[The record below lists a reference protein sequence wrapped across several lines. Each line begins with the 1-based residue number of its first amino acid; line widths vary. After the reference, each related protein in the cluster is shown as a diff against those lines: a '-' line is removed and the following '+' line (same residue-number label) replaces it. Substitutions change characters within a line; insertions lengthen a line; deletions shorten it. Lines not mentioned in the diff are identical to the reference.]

1 MTWTPRGV
9 TLGAVV
15 LLAASVA
22 ARGGQTPAAAP
33 TTALIEQLGSLDL
46 KTRTTA
52 AQTIRRMAPT
62 LIVPALQQ
70 AARENKDGYVRYQA
84 LVMLSGFGEGAASDT
99 MRQVMGDKNDRLR
112 AVAFGWFEH
121 HPQPAVT
128 PALVAALTTEQS
140 EFVRPV
146 LTRAVA
152 ASGDD
157 ARVSGTLIPLVP
169 RGVNFFRAAVIESLG
184 DYHVAKAAPSVLEV
198 AKLDGPLQENAIE
211 ALGKLGD
218 KSVVPWLQSVE
229 ATVAPAVQ
237 PAVAAALCQLDVDCD
252 RQMKF
257 ILDALTASMADSS
270 RSAITEASAHALA
283 VLAVAGHKDALTR
296 LLDIGDSA
304 KEPARSPVVLAVG
317 YVALRQPTAILAALK
332 TRTAA
337 RQADLS
343 VLRDAFDMLS
353 DEDFEREC
361 FYADVR
367 RAYWEAAEASAE
379 RQTAQAVITALE
391 F

>member
-1 MTWTPRGV
+1 
-9 TLGAVV
+9 
-15 LLAASVA
+15 
-22 ARGGQTPAAAP
+22 
-33 TTALIEQLGSLDL
+33 
-46 KTRTTA
+46 
-52 AQTIRRMAPT
+52 
-62 LIVPALQQ
+62 
-70 AARENKDGYVRYQA
+70 
-84 LVMLSGFGEGAASDT
+84 
-99 MRQVMGDKNDRLR
+99 
-112 AVAFGWFEH
+112 
-121 HPQPAVT
+121 
-128 PALVAALTTEQS
+128 
-140 EFVRPV
+140 V

-367 RAYWEAAEASAE
+367 RAYWEAAEASAD